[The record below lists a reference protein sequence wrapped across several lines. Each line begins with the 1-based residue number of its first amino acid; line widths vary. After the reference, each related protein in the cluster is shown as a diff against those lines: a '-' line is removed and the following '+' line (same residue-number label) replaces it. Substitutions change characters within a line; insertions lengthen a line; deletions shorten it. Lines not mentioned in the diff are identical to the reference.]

1 MLSLLLKKTS
11 NEKAIIDIHFSDDDL
26 LRQFLATPCFC
37 LNIGYDKA
45 GIHSVYHRARISVEQ
60 Q

>member
-26 LRQFLATPCFC
+26 LRQFLATPLCPE
-37 LNIGYDKA
+37 Y
-45 GIHSVYHRARISVEQ
+45 RI
-60 Q
+60 